1 MNSSTRTQALKT
13 PYLNR
18 NDCQTADSVP
28 QQHMNIA
35 PWAPLLLSFNKCF
48 TLQVSVPCWDDESLI
63 LILIPNRITHV
74 AWISVCVCILTST
87 GELQLQQRCL
97 DSGSLPLAST
107 KRPTARHV
115 VSVFV
120 CVCKQDKRH
129 LLLLSCH
136 LPPSSHQPPPDQPMG
151 MGLMANVRKTDSQGV
166 PGAAITMSLHTH
178 VHCTCAHSAYKH
190 TKTGTQSFY
199 IYFYHIL

>member
-1 MNSSTRTQALKT
+1 MTVKLLIQCHNSIWTLPPELHYCYHSA
-13 PYLNR
+13 
-18 NDCQTADSVP
+18 SVSP
-28 QQHMNIA
+28 CKS
-35 PWAPLLLSFNKCF
+35 LSLVEM
-48 TLQVSVPCWDDESLI
+48 TSESLI

>member
-1 MNSSTRTQALKT
+1 MTVKLLIQCHNSIWTLPPELHYCYHST
-13 PYLNR
+13 
-18 NDCQTADSVP
+18 SVSP
-28 QQHMNIA
+28 CKS
-35 PWAPLLLSFNKCF
+35 LSLVEM
-48 TLQVSVPCWDDESLI
+48 TSESLI

-115 VSVFV
+115 VNVF
-120 CVCKQDKRH
+120 VCKQDKRH

-178 VHCTCAHSAYKH
+178 MYIALVHTVHTNTQKRALSLFTYIFTTSSKCT
-190 TKTGTQSFY
+190 Q
-199 IYFYHIL
+199 I